1 MAFKKEGLLC
11 PCQLKAPRVAVVFFF
26 WFFFWVEAN
35 FLQDKTITRRLST
48 RYSRKFTFS
57 EQL

>member
-1 MAFKKEGLLC
+1 MAFKKEGLLY
-11 PCQLKAPRVAVVFFF
+11 PCQLKAPRVALVFFF
-26 WFFFWVEAN
+26 RVEAN